1 MTSNACNTVSLY
13 IPIIS
18 KNITEYYVK
27 QQFFQHK
34 IGCVKNVDFVFNN
47 QKNRR
52 EAFIHFKVWF
62 DNKKA
67 KALLLDVKNEKTK
80 TQFVYYNN
88 KFWPLL
94 MNKSSKDS
102 KNENYVIEKKEKLN
116 EKEIKKTQEQDEVKN
131 QLKEKLK
138 EKEPKEPKEP
148 KEGTK
153 EPKEGTKEESKE
165 SNEEHI
171 ESNKKIKS

>member
-18 KNITEYYVK
+18 KNITESYVK

-67 KALLLDVKNEKTK
+67 KELLIDIKNEKTK

-94 MNKSSKDS
+94 INKSSRDS
-102 KNENYVIEKKEKLN
+102 KNENYVIEKKETKKD
-116 EKEIKKTQEQDEVKN
+116 KEEDEVKN

-138 EKEPKEPKEP
+138 E
-148 KEGTK
+148 TK
-153 EPKEGTKEESKE
+153 EK
-165 SNEEHI
+165 SNEELMETNT
-171 ESNKKIKS
+171 ESNKKTKS

>member
-18 KNITEYYVK
+18 KNITESYVK

-67 KALLLDVKNEKTK
+67 KELLTDIKNEKTK

-94 MNKSSKDS
+94 INKSSRDS
-102 KNENYVIEKKEKLN
+102 KNENYVIEKKETKKD
-116 EKEIKKTQEQDEVKN
+116 KEEDEVKN

-138 EKEPKEPKEP
+138 E
-148 KEGTK
+148 
-153 EPKEGTKEESKE
+153 TKEETKKE
-165 SNEEHI
+165 SNEELMETNT
-171 ESNKKIKS
+171 ESNKKTKS

>member
-18 KNITEYYVK
+18 KNITESYVK

-67 KALLLDVKNEKTK
+67 KELLVDIKNEKTK

-94 MNKSSKDS
+94 INKSSRDS
-102 KNENYVIEKKEKLN
+102 KNENYVIEKKETKKD
-116 EKEIKKTQEQDEVKN
+116 KEEDEVKN

-138 EKEPKEPKEP
+138 E
-148 KEGTK
+148 TK
-153 EPKEGTKEESKE
+153 EK
-165 SNEEHI
+165 SNEELMETNT
-171 ESNKKIKS
+171 ESNKKTKS

>member
-18 KNITEYYVK
+18 KNITESYVK
-27 QQFFQHK
+27 QQFFEHK

-67 KALLLDVKNEKTK
+67 KELLVDIKNEKTK

-94 MNKSSKDS
+94 INKSSRDS
-102 KNENYVIEKKEKLN
+102 KNENYVIEKKETKKD
-116 EKEIKKTQEQDEVKN
+116 KEEDEVKN

-138 EKEPKEPKEP
+138 E
-148 KEGTK
+148 
-153 EPKEGTKEESKE
+153 TKEES
-165 SNEEHI
+165 NEELMETNT
-171 ESNKKIKS
+171 ESNKKTKS

>member
-18 KNITEYYVK
+18 KNITEYYIK

-67 KALLLDVKNEKTK
+67 KELLLDIKNEKTK
-80 TQFVYYNN
+80 TQFLYYNN

-102 KNENYVIEKKEKLN
+102 KNENYVIEKKET
-116 EKEIKKTQEQDEVKN
+116 KKDKEQDEVKN

-138 EKEPKEPKEP
+138 EKE
-148 KEGTK
+148 
-153 EPKEGTKEESKE
+153 TKEESKE
-165 SNEEHI
+165 ESKELNKDNI

>member
-18 KNITEYYVK
+18 KNITESYVK
-27 QQFFQHK
+27 QQFFEHK

-47 QKNRR
+47 KKNRR

-67 KALLLDVKNEKTK
+67 KELLLDIRNEKTK

-94 MNKSSKDS
+94 VNKSSRDS
-102 KNENYVIEKKEKLN
+102 KNENYVIEKKETKKD
-116 EKEIKKTQEQDEVKN
+116 KEEDEVKN

-138 EKEPKEPKEP
+138 E
-148 KEGTK
+148 TK
-153 EPKEGTKEESKE
+153 EETKEES
-165 SNEEHI
+165 NEELMETNT
-171 ESNKKIKS
+171 ESNKKTKS

>member
-18 KNITEYYVK
+18 KNITESYVK
-27 QQFFQHK
+27 QQFFEHK

-67 KALLLDVKNEKTK
+67 KELLVDIKNEKTK

-94 MNKSSKDS
+94 INKSSRDS
-102 KNENYVIEKKEKLN
+102 KNENYVIEKKETKKD
-116 EKEIKKTQEQDEVKN
+116 KEEDEVKN

-138 EKEPKEPKEP
+138 E
-148 KEGTK
+148 
-153 EPKEGTKEESKE
+153 TKEETKKE
-165 SNEEHI
+165 SNEELMETNT
-171 ESNKKIKS
+171 ESNKKTKS

>member
-18 KNITEYYVK
+18 KNITESYVK

-67 KALLLDVKNEKTK
+67 KELLTDIKNEKTTK
-80 TQFVYYNN
+80 KVGRRGGGRPNLSAHWCAFFAQVNHWT
-88 KFWPLL
+88 KHER
-94 MNKSSKDS
+94 
-102 KNENYVIEKKEKLN
+102 NEIRHRALAARSGVL
-116 EKEIKKTQEQDEVKN
+116 VC
-131 QLKEKLK
+131 
-138 EKEPKEPKEP
+138 PM
-148 KEGTK
+148 
-153 EPKEGTKEESKE
+153 
-165 SNEEHI
+165 
-171 ESNKKIKS
+171 